1 MRKIKVSKSRVAA
14 AALLLL
20 VLVVGILFPVS
31 GSSAKYTTQVSLN
44 GKINYQFDN
53 TLAAS
58 LKVDGTDTYK
68 LIPGTKLTPGAK
80 VAVTGRTETPA
91 YLFVEITG
99 GAFSVPLTADW
110 IPLADDVTG
119 PHGGK
124 VYVYLGRSFNVDVA
138 APVFSEKTLDSTP
151 LTENYDLNVYAY
163 LAEQRDPGD
172 SAVTVFG
179 YRENWRST
187 LTAPIATE
195 KFVPVH
201 VSANVNGDYTVQNTG
216 NIDAYIRAKVVLNRV
231 DEAGNIEADGAVP
244 TLNVPAD
251 WTKVGDY
258 LYYNGTVASNGKV
271 APEGSTTAP
280 FDPAEVA
287 EGVQITVI
295 AEAIQAE
302 GGAAADAWG
311 VTWNGTA
318 WTTP

>member
-80 VAVTGRTETPA
+80 VTVTGRTETPA
-91 YLFVEITG
+91 YLYVEITG

-110 IPLADDVTG
+110 NLLTDVTG

-124 VYVYLGRSFNVDVA
+124 VYVYLNRSFNVDVA

-172 SAVTVFG
+172 SAAAVFG

-187 LTAPIATE
+187 LTAPVATE

-216 NIDAYIRAKVVLNRV
+216 DINALIRATVVLNV
-231 DEAGNIEADGAVP
+231 FDEAGNAEAGAAVP
-244 TLNVPAD
+244 TLSVPAD
-251 WTKVGDY
+251 WTKIGDY
-258 LYYNGTVASNGKV
+258 LYYNDTVAPNV
-271 APEGSTTAP
+271 ATTAP
-280 FDPAEVA
+280 FDATEVP
-287 EGVQITVI
+287 EGVTVTVV

-302 GGAAADAWG
+302 GGASADAWG
-311 VTWNGTA
+311 ATLSGTTWTA
-318 WTTP
+318 TP